1 MDQRIREEVHQNESI
16 SSDAVGIGE
25 ISKSRGMAGVSTT
38 CAKAA
43 GVSFRRRASSRRVRT
58 LTSGLKRSRSKWVA
72 QPGANVSDRYLSVM
86 CRRELLE
93 LKATRMSSERTGLVG
108 CTAEMVTMLILY
120 VRMTRRP
127 KLLILSFASRP
138 LPSLGYSSIQVGVGF
153 PRHRE
158 KMIC

>member
-1 MDQRIREEVHQNESI
+1 
-16 SSDAVGIGE
+16 
-25 ISKSRGMAGVSTT
+25 
-38 CAKAA
+38 
-43 GVSFRRRASSRRVRT
+43 
-58 LTSGLKRSRSKWVA
+58 
-72 QPGANVSDRYLSVM
+72 
-86 CRRELLE
+86 
-93 LKATRMSSERTGLVG
+93 
-108 CTAEMVTMLILY
+108 MLILY